1 MCVIVCFVSFNYHAE
16 SWICVCPW
24 GLCEKLQEASSY
36 TTFRWCIDVLQAV
49 EVDMILLE
57 NVDISEEGGETSNI
71 HLILEALKEVGFA
84 CKCYKLIASDFALP
98 QRRIRLFILG
108 YNMNKHL
115 HVNFDRI
122 DQYLELCRISAL
134 KPATCI
140 NLGSVNRW

>member
-1 MCVIVCFVSFNYHAE
+1 
-16 SWICVCPW
+16 
-24 GLCEKLQEASSY
+24 
-36 TTFRWCIDVLQAV
+36 
-49 EVDMILLE
+49 MILLE

-122 DQYLELCRISAL
+122 DQYLELRRISAL

-140 NLGSVNRW
+140 NLGSVNR